1 MVWIVIIIYSLIWV
15 YLGEKLLISLHD
27 KWEEKVEPV
36 IQSLVGLIG
45 LWIVKGIMAILIF
58 IIWFIPVMWII
69 ERF

>member
-15 YLGEKLLISLHD
+15 YLGEKLLVPLHD

>member
-15 YLGEKLLISLHD
+15 YLGEKLLVPLHD

-45 LWIVKGIMAILIF
+45 LWIVKGIMAILILF
-58 IIWFIPVMWII
+58 IWLLPVMWII